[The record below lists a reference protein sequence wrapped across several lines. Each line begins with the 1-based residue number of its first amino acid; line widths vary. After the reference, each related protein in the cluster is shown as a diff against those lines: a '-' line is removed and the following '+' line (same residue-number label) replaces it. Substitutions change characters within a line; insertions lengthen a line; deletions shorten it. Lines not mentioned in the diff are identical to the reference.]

1 MAGQD
6 TNKLVMGAGGA
17 GALVLLLIVLVAVT
31 TRGGDNPMQ
40 AAQFSRRVSECDQFY
55 EWGKET
61 EESGE
66 LEAASQYNISHYTSL
81 CKIDGKRILV
91 NPDKR
96 PYNISEVILWTLD
109 NGNTINSLELDNSNS
124 ECYYFERLER
134 VLATQ
139 LMAKQRWKA
148 VKLKQKFDRQRFK
161 NFTGRYSEDNM
172 FISKGGSEK
181 EIYAPEEGA
190 DTGLFASVLQA
201 YKNHWV
207 LRTSPDDWFF
217 PVIRRIA
224 QVVDDNALHPEV
236 QRYLGR
242 GQPVLG
248 LKVNFNRGF
257 EAMFQE
263 LSQQITKNLVTSEY
277 AKVFEAN
284 FTTTSPNDRLVSQ
297 LILMSSVQKYFN
309 FNTYIAC
316 GIPEVEMLGTE
327 ADWRA
332 LIQKLED
339 IKKVLAPISGPL
351 GNITDYF
358 DQIVRPVYDKLL
370 DTFLGKP
377 DKAWWNDIVLR
388 QAKVEQVCTKLKKVV
403 ERWDGWLVEF
413 LNGERNQEMRDIPSG
428 LLTVP
433 LLVDNTLFN
442 ISYPATLVAGQIGF
456 SLHEETVP
464 VVEPYAGWAMLTTQ
478 DTHQRVRAHIKNEIA
493 RRRRERTSRRQSQR
507 RNRQRY

>member
-1 MAGQD
+1 MDQ
-6 TNKLVMGAGGA
+6 KLVAGAGGA
-17 GALVLLLIVLVAVT
+17 GIVFLAIVFLAIVSS
-31 TRGGDNPMQ
+31 RGKEEKLEEL
-40 AAQFSRRVSECDQFY
+40 QFSRRVQECEQYFDWDAVD
-55 EWGKET
+55 EMDPET
-61 EESGE
+61 
-66 LEAASQYNISHYTSL
+66 YNMTHYTHL
-81 CKIDGKRILV
+81 CKIQGKRIVV

-96 PYNISEVILWTLD
+96 PYNMSEVILWTLD
-109 NGNTINSLELDNSNS
+109 DGNTINSLEMENDNE

-139 LMAKQRWKA
+139 IMAKQRWKA
-148 VKLKQKFDRQRFK
+148 VKMKQKFDRQRYQ
-161 NFTGRYSEDNM
+161 NFSGSYSDQDL
-172 FISKGGSEK
+172 FIAKGGSEK

-190 DTGLFASVLQA
+190 DTGIFAAVLQA

-224 QVVDDNALHPEV
+224 QVVDENALHPEV
-236 QRYLGR
+236 LAYLGR
-242 GQPVLG
+242 GKPKSE

-257 EAMFQE
+257 EKMFEE
-263 LSQQITKNLVTSEY
+263 LSLQISKNLVTSEY

-284 FTTTSPNDRLVSQ
+284 FSTTTPNDRLVSQ

-316 GIPEVEMLGTE
+316 GIPEVELLGTE
-327 ADWRA
+327 EDWRN
-332 LIQKLED
+332 LIVKLED
-339 IKKVLAPISGPL
+339 IKKVLSPISGPL
-351 GNITDYF
+351 GNITAYF
-358 DQIVRPVYDKLL
+358 DDIVAPVYQNLL
-370 DTFLGKP
+370 NTFLGKP

-413 LNGERNQEMRDIPSG
+413 LNGEKNQEMRDIASG

-433 LLVDNTLFN
+433 LKVDNTMFN
-442 ISYPATLVAGQIGF
+442 ISYEATLVAGQIGF

-464 VVEPYAGWAMLTTQ
+464 VVEPFAGWAMLTTQ
-478 DTHQRVRAHIKNEIA
+478 DTHLAVRKHIQNEII
-493 RRRRERTSRRQSQR
+493 RRRNERMERRKNRRRQ
-507 RNRQRY
+507 RQGW

>member
-1 MAGQD
+1 MAMDQ
-6 TNKLVMGAGGA
+6 KLVAGAGGA
-17 GALVLLLIVLVAVT
+17 GIVFLAIVFLAIVSS
-31 TRGGDNPMQ
+31 RGKEEKLEEL
-40 AAQFSRRVSECDQFY
+40 QFSRRVQECEQYFDWDAVD
-55 EWGKET
+55 EMDPET
-61 EESGE
+61 
-66 LEAASQYNISHYTSL
+66 YNMTHYTHL
-81 CKIDGKRILV
+81 CKIQGKRIVV

-96 PYNISEVILWTLD
+96 PYNMSEVILWTLD
-109 NGNTINSLELDNSNS
+109 DGNTINSLEMENDNE

-139 LMAKQRWKA
+139 IMAKQRWKA
-148 VKLKQKFDRQRFK
+148 VKMKQKFDRQRYQ
-161 NFTGRYSEDNM
+161 NFSGSYSDQDL
-172 FISKGGSEK
+172 FIAKGGSEK

-190 DTGLFASVLQA
+190 DTGIFAAVLQA

-224 QVVDDNALHPEV
+224 QVVDENALHPEV
-236 QRYLGR
+236 LAYLGR
-242 GQPVLG
+242 GKPKSE

-257 EAMFQE
+257 EKMFEE
-263 LSQQITKNLVTSEY
+263 LSLQISKNLVTSEY

-284 FTTTSPNDRLVSQ
+284 FSTTTPNDRLVSQ

-316 GIPEVEMLGTE
+316 GIPEVELLGTE
-327 ADWRA
+327 EDWRN
-332 LIQKLED
+332 LIVKLED
-339 IKKVLAPISGPL
+339 IKKVLSPISGPL
-351 GNITDYF
+351 GNITAYF
-358 DQIVRPVYDKLL
+358 DDIVAPVYQNLL
-370 DTFLGKP
+370 NTFLGKP

-413 LNGERNQEMRDIPSG
+413 LNGEKNQEMRDIASG

-433 LLVDNTLFN
+433 LKVDNTMFN
-442 ISYPATLVAGQIGF
+442 ISYEATLVAGQIGF

-464 VVEPYAGWAMLTTQ
+464 VVEPFAGWAMLTTQ
-478 DTHQRVRAHIKNEIA
+478 DTHLAVRKHIQNEII
-493 RRRRERTSRRQSQR
+493 RRRNERMERRKNRRRQ
-507 RNRQRY
+507 RQGW